1 MIQPTIAETQDI
13 FPMQGESYTPTLFSR
28 SNLSFGTSV
37 SNVEQMRTKTPRRQ
51 ARTTHTDTDE
61 HTLTDSSG
69 LDSQDIE
76 KALEKV
82 RAEAEEERRLD
93 SELDAIPETAYK
105 DVEGFFK
112 AIHKS
117 DYGAF
122 GKIIPLPDIMP
133 LDDGEIGLEWRNG
146 QKIFTLSFGGD
157 EHIVFAGI
165 LSEESR
171 VRGILT
177 FSANH
182 VVAIESMIA
191 SVYTHYGY

>member
-1 MIQPTIAETQDI
+1 MNPIA
-13 FPMQGESYTPTLFSR
+13 
-28 SNLSFGTSV
+28 
-37 SNVEQMRTKTPRRQ
+37 NVENQSIAPIQNTNYSDVKAPETNLFWGASVASAELMKT
-51 ARTTHTDTDE
+51 
-61 HTLTDSSG
+61 
-69 LDSQDIE
+69 
-76 KALEKV
+76 KALGRRVSTVHEDIREFTQIDLNDFDLQRIKQALQKV
-82 RAEAEEERRLD
+82 RTEAEEERRID
-93 SELDAIPETAYK
+93 PELDTIPETAYE

-112 AIHKS
+112 AIYKS

-157 EHIVFAGI
+157 GHIVFAGI

-177 FSANH
+177 SSSLH
-182 VVAIESMIA
+182 LVAITSMIA
-191 SVYTHYGY
+191 SVYRYYAY